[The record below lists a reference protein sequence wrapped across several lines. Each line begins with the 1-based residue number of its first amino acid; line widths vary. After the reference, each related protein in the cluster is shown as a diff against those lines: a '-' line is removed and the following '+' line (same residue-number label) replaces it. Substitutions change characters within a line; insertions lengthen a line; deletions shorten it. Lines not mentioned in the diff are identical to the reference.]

1 MMRIRVGAIAVLATL
16 LLPVPGVLAQTS
28 GDGGRAPLSLRD
40 SLGPGDVLLRGQSLL
55 SPDGSYRLAFLW
67 GGNLVLYRDLTPY
80 WGVEEV
86 WSAGTA
92 GLGGDRIVMQ
102 PEGDLVM
109 YSAPRLGGG
118 PVWRSGTDGFD
129 GAELALPR
137 DGGATIRLNDAQLLW
152 SAGLTAPDVGL
163 GGRRHAVYDRRGE
176 KMMMWLVEADG
187 TLVDSYPVSG
197 MYRNP
202 PAGHYEVYSKSPIA
216 YGYRGGSM
224 NDMVRFAWG
233 LNGWRIGFHAIPLR
247 SNGEPVQTLDQ
258 LGLSLSAGC
267 VRQRADKAEFLYEWA
282 PIGMPV
288 VVLG

>member
-1 MMRIRVGAIAVLATL
+1 MRIRLGAIAVLATL

-67 GGNLVLYRDLTPY
+67 GGNLVLYRNLTPY

-102 PEGDLVM
+102 PDGDLVM
-109 YSAPRLGGG
+109 YSAPRFGGG
-118 PVWRSGTDGFD
+118 SVWRSGTAGFD
-129 GAELALPR
+129 GAELALPQ
-137 DGGATIRLNDAQLLW
+137 DGGATIRRNDAQLLW
-152 SAGLTAPDVGL
+152 SAGLSAPDVGL
-163 GGRRHAVYDRRGE
+163 TGRQHMVYDRRGQ
-176 KMMMWLVEADG
+176 KMMAWLVEADG
-187 TLVDSYPVSG
+187 TLRDSYPVSG
-197 MYRNP
+197 MFRNP
-202 PAGHYEVYSKSPIA
+202 PAGHYEIYSKSEVA

-233 LNGWRIGFHAIPLR
+233 RNGWRIGFHAIPLR
-247 SNGEPVQTLDQ
+247 SNGQPVQSLDQ
-258 LGLSLSAGC
+258 LGQALSAGC